1 LPQNFLAVKINLL
14 RAREVKRLDKDKL
27 VNAAN
32 DIYNGAD
39 VGKYHDE
46 IETIIALIMHSS
58 NEDIA
63 AAWDE
68 ISNDADI

>member
-1 LPQNFLAVKINLL
+1 MD
-14 RAREVKRLDKDKL
+14 RDRL

-46 IETIIALIMHSS
+46 IETIIALIIQASD
-58 NEDIA
+58 EAIT

-68 ISNDADI
+68 ISNDADV

>member
-1 LPQNFLAVKINLL
+1 M
-14 RAREVKRLDKDKL
+14 DKDKL

-46 IETIIALIMHSS
+46 IETIIALIMNASD
-58 NEDIA
+58 EAIA

-68 ISNDADI
+68 ISNDGDI